1 MNFKREPIEDYY
13 LLNTQVEN
21 IFINEYMAGA
31 PGDYVKVYIF
41 ALMYAGH
48 SLPMDNFT
56 ISKQLSMDIED
67 VLKAWTFW
75 EKMGVIKKYY
85 PNEEDKLRYQ
95 VEFTNLKEKIYG
107 TAKKKKGKNEDPSD
121 NSPKIL
127 QALED
132 HQIKNMF
139 QSVEKITGR
148 AYHGNEP
155 IEILSL
161 MEDYGA
167 TAEVIIFAYTYAT
180 SNKRTNTHK
189 YVFSIIK
196 EWSNRGLR
204 TKEQVE
210 EYLQETDKKHFLY
223 KRVLKSLG
231 FMRNPTEAEKSIMDM
246 WFDEWGV
253 SIDKVLEACNKTTGI
268 PNPNINYVNSI
279 IKSKVFPKESSS
291 GKDKPSAGGVGVNR
305 TGQVYQYYE
314 ELRKENEAF
323 AEVRRAEVYSKIP
336 RIKELEEQSK
346 ELGMQISKV
355 MLSGGPSAKNTLEQ
369 IKKQLDSINEE
380 KAYLLTE
387 NNFKID
393 YMDIVYTC
401 PLCSDTGIQDTG
413 DRCIC
418 FDKTYSIMQ
427 KNLLK

>member
-1 MNFKREPIEDYY
+1 MNFRREPIEDYY

-21 IFINEYMAGA
+21 IFINEYMTSA
-31 PGDYVKVYIF
+31 PGDYVKVYLF

-56 ISKQLSMDIED
+56 IAKQLSMDIED

-75 EKMGVIKKYY
+75 EKMGIVKKYY
-85 PNEEDKLRYQ
+85 ANREDKLHYQ

-107 TAKKKKGKNEDPSD
+107 TPKKKKDKHDESSD
-121 NSPKIL
+121 NSRKVIE
-127 QALED
+127 ALED
-132 HQIKNMF
+132 HKIKNMF
-139 QSVEKITGR
+139 QSIEKIMGR

-167 TAEVIIFAYTYAT
+167 TPEVIVFAYTFAT
-180 SNKRTNTHK
+180 ANKGTNTHK
-189 YVFSIIK
+189 YIFSIIK
-196 EWSNRGLR
+196 EWSNRGLK

-231 FMRNPTEAEKSIMDM
+231 FMRNPTEAEKSIMDT

-253 SIDKVLEACNKTTGI
+253 SIDKVLEACGKTTGI

-279 IKSKVFPKESSS
+279 VKSRVFPKETTS
-291 GKDKPSAGGVGVNR
+291 DKERTSAGGVGVNR

-314 ELRKENEAF
+314 ELRRKNEES
-323 AEVRRAEVYSKIP
+323 AEVRRKEVYSQIP
-336 RIKELEEQSK
+336 RIKELEEQSM
-346 ELGMQISKV
+346 ELGMEISKV
-355 MLSGGPSAKNTLEQ
+355 MLSGGPSAQIRLQQ
-369 IKKQLDSINEE
+369 IKKQIDGINQE

-401 PLCSDTGIQDTG
+401 PLCSDTGIQDSG
-413 DRCIC
+413 GRCVC
-418 FDKTYSIMQ
+418 FDKAYSNMQ